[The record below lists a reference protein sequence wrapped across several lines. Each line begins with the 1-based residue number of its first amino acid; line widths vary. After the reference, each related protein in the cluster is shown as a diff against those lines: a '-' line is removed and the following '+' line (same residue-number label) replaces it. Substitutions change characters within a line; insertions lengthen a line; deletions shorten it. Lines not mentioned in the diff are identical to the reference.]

1 MQNHPN
7 KQQMLNW
14 IDMVS
19 FTLYETALY
28 LDTHPTDKEALEFY
42 NHFLGMRNEALA
54 EYSSRFTPLTLDNVY
69 CGDDYWKWVNDKWP
83 WERGEC

>member
-42 NHFLGMRNEALA
+42 NHFLGMR
-54 EYSSRFTPLTLDNVY
+54 
-69 CGDDYWKWVNDKWP
+69 K
-83 WERGEC
+83 RGAG